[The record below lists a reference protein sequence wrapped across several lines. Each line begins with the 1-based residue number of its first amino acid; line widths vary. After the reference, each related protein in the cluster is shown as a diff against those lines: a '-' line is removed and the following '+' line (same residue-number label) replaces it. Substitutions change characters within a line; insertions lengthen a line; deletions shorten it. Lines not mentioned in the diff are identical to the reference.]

1 MRFIKKRSE
10 YLHFQNADK
19 VIRSRFFILA
29 VLIDTQQTEFAL
41 GVTVSK
47 KVGNAVVRNRTKR
60 RIKSW
65 LRQTKCEFPPGRSV
79 NVIAL
84 NKAGNAEWND
94 LHDDLETLFKRLCKQ
109 A

>member
-29 VLIDTQQTEFAL
+29 VLLDTQQTDFAL
-41 GVTVSK
+41 GITVSK
-47 KVGNAVVRNRTKR
+47 KVGNAIVRNKTKR
-60 RIKSW
+60 RIKAW
-65 LRQTKCEFPPGRSV
+65 LRQTKSPLPSQMAV
-79 NVIAL
+79 NIIAL
-84 NKAGNAEWND
+84 NKAGNAKWND
-94 LHDDLETLFKRLCKQ
+94 LHEDLEILFKRLCKQ